1 MVGFFWPAFLGV
13 QGCDSAPSVGKFN
26 FSLQPVFIVGQSF
39 RLWSLTNSKGE
50 RGRWTSSDFVMAG
63 YLLEEIRQ
71 MLRRFAEVLQ
81 VITQQNKLDMCYI
94 MAGLAQTSP
103 QLSSVFSDG
112 P

>member
-1 MVGFFWPAFLGV
+1 
-13 QGCDSAPSVGKFN
+13 
-26 FSLQPVFIVGQSF
+26 
-39 RLWSLTNSKGE
+39 
-50 RGRWTSSDFVMAG
+50 MAG